1 MLSAV
6 LAALLAPAARAS
18 TCHGDEVTYTLTMTD
33 TYGDG
38 WNNAEWAF
46 TRSSDGVT
54 TTGTLDA
61 GASGTAALCLAPADD
76 GGCHAFAVSA
86 GSYPSE
92 VGWSIASEAGMTV
105 GSGSAPT
112 TTSVCFMPPPSP
124 DPTVSVPPSV
134 IPTHSIGPITEST
147 CEWEDARK

>member
-18 TCHGDEVTYTLTMTD
+18 TCRGDEVTYTLTMTD

-61 GASGTAALCLAPADD
+61 GASGTAALCLAPADV
-76 GGCHAFAVSA
+76 GGCHPFKVSA
-86 GSYPSE
+86 GSDPSE
-92 VGWSIASEAGMTV
+92 VGWSIVSAGGAVVCSGEAP
-105 GSGSAPT
+105 ANA
-112 TTSVCFMPPPSP
+112 SVCFGLPAAPQEEGMHHCERNSP
-124 DPTVSVPPSV
+124 TRRD
-134 IPTHSIGPITEST
+134 IPCLRGSAFS
-147 CEWEDARK
+147 